1 MAANVTVVLSNETGF
16 SSGIPSD
23 AYSFITDPI
32 LLSRAVKSAWE
43 GTTISVD
50 IEYTAEVDLDG
61 TGNLTSAVVSNNQS
75 TYDFESIGLTYT
87 KLTDSTARI
96 SGTTANLFPGAYYR
110 FRMPDGTFKVLPP
123 DTTEEF
129 YALVEYN
136 MPSPTSRQETY
147 PVTITV
153 EAAGIEPKQNVT
165 IDLTEWHYW
174 KYQSAVAAVKDLVA
188 RGKQ

>member
-16 SSGIPSD
+16 SGGIPSD

-32 LLSRAVKSAWE
+32 LLSRAIKSAWE

-50 IEYTAEVDLDG
+50 IEYTAEADDG
-61 TGNLTSAVVSNNQS
+61 TGNNVVANVSHNS
-75 TYDFESIGLTYT
+75 SSYDFESIGLTYT
-87 KLTDSTARI
+87 ATSNSTATI
-96 SGTTANLFPGAYYR
+96 SGTTSNLFPGAYYR

-123 DTTEEF
+123 DTTEDF

-136 MPSPTSRQETY
+136 MPTPTSREETY
-147 PVTITV
+147 TVTITV